1 MTTRERRVV
10 GFGLALALVSATLLR
25 VLPEGWRRYRALQE
39 RAELVR
45 RLAGGQAAELS
56 GLSDLESRS
65 DTLRRAVLALADRLI
80 AGGTDAE
87 AQAELLASIEV
98 ASERTTARINQ
109 LEPVPDSVGFGRIRR
124 VQARANVTTD
134 LVGLLR
140 VVKAIE
146 WSPRLMLVR
155 RLRLELSSEAAAV
168 ETVRAELLVEGWYLR
183 REDVE

>member
-10 GFGLALALVSATLLR
+10 ALGLAIALVSVLLLR
-25 VLPEGWRRYRALQE
+25 ILPEGWRRYQALQQ
-39 RAELVR
+39 RAELTR
-45 RLAGGQAAELS
+45 RLVSGQVAELS
-56 GLSDLESRS
+56 GLPDLEARS

-98 ASERTTARINQ
+98 ASERTSARINQ

-155 RLRLELSSEAAAV
+155 RLRLELASEATSV

-183 REDVE
+183 REGAE